1 MGALAGTDSAYYR
14 VTTVLCSSQALVV
27 LTCSISLLLT
37 TCCRGLY
44 FNFEVQWAGTMVL
57 PKSLGSLRGSDAT
70 DVLRE
75 GIRKTAIVRMGLLL
89 CAFAFLA

>member
-27 LTCSISLLLT
+27 LTFSISLLDER
-37 TCCRGLY
+37 CRGLY